1 MILFKETY
9 TVTELRHILLDKLIK
24 YYGILALIT
33 TNRDKLFISVY

>member
-9 TVTELRHILLDKLIK
+9 TITELRHMLLDKLIK

-33 TNRDKLFISVY
+33 SNRDKLFTSAY